1 MAYLKTKEITK
12 YFYFYKELEPKE
24 LPKYV
29 TDYIDE
35 DEKIL
40 CAYKTRRDKGVFTDK
55 KILLFDVKG
64 LSLTSKQI
72 HTIPYNSVSS
82 LAIMFDLTRAALYF
96 YLDSG
101 YPLVLK
107 FRNMKA
113 DDKTKLRE
121 LYSRIS
127 KIIRTNKKN

>member
-1 MAYLKTKEITK
+1 MAYMKTKEITK
-12 YFYFYKELEPKE
+12 YFYFYKELDIKE

-29 TDYIDE
+29 TDYIDS

-40 CAYKTRRDKGVFTDK
+40 CAYATRRDKGVFTDK

-72 HTIPYNSVSS
+72 HTIPFNSVSS
-82 LAIMFDLTRAALYF
+82 LSVMFDLSRAELIF

-107 FRNMKA
+107 FRNMNGEAKG
-113 DDKTKLRE
+113 KLRV
-121 LYSRIS
+121 LYSEIS
-127 KIIRTNKKN
+127 KIIRTKK

>member
-1 MAYLKTKEITK
+1 MAYLKYKEITK
-12 YFYFYKELEPKE
+12 YFYFYKEIDKDT

-29 TDYIDE
+29 LDYVDD

-40 CAYKTRRDKGVFTDK
+40 CAYATKRDKGLFTDK
-55 KILLFDVKG
+55 KILLFDVRG

-72 HTIPYNSVSS
+72 HTIPYTSVSS
-82 LAIMFDLTRAALYF
+82 LSILFDVLRASLIF

-107 FRNMKA
+107 FRNMKSE
-113 DDKTKLRE
+113 DKTELRE
-121 LYSRIS
+121 LYSKIS
-127 KIIRTNKKN
+127 KIIRTNKK